1 MSELCSPLHKPD
13 SHAACTDA
21 SLYFA
26 SCKAVGPCGVCA
38 DPVQEVGSSREP
50 LGQMAAVIGQCG
62 KRKGGEAMLNAVLGA
77 GFAC

>member
-1 MSELCSPLHKPD
+1 M
-13 SHAACTDA
+13 
-21 SLYFA
+21 
-26 SCKAVGPCGVCA
+26 GPCGVCA

>member
-1 MSELCSPLHKPD
+1 MCRNKGFPV
-13 SHAACTDA
+13 CTDA